1 MYKAAAMLAVIT
13 RRFCKASLVCSS
25 KTFYRSFASNMS
37 EKVEEIIDFWFKPDH
52 VPWFGGGEAVNNEI
66 RDKYG
71 DLVEAAFEGKLD
83 SWKKEPRASLAL
95 ILICDQFCRNVNK
108 GTKRMSGLDPI
119 GAELAHKFI
128 EQKTHNHL
136 DFSFHQRVFIYL
148 PFEHSENRA
157 NQELSVKLFTQ
168 LVDDAKTPEEKKAA
182 ESFLKFAKNHKE
194 VVDKFG
200 RYPQRNAMLG
210 RENTPEEEE
219 FLANL
224 PSKYKW

>member
-1 MYKAAAMLAVIT
+1 MYKAAAMLGVIT

-25 KTFYRSFASNMS
+25 KTFYRSFASDMS

-83 SWKKEPRASLAL
+83 SWKEEPRASLAL

-108 GTKRMSGLDPI
+108 GTKRMSELDPI

-168 LVDDAKTPEEKKAA
+168 LADDAKTPEEKKAA
-182 ESFLKFAKNHKE
+182 ESCLQYAKNHKE